1 MSDETKMATLADRIP
16 GHSVMEELL
25 RSQAVTG
32 PRGTLVRVFGVS
44 PLSADEQSWYS
55 GALGE
60 RTVGRMLTGLDEN
73 WTVLHAIPV
82 GNGTS
87 DIDHVIIGPG
97 GVFTVNTKH
106 HPGQRV
112 WVAPHTFMVSGQQQ
126 PYLRNSEHEAE
137 RATKKLYSVLPAGLA
152 AVPVIAVVDA
162 KAITIKE
169 RPATVV
175 VLNARSLVRWL
186 RKRPVVLDAGQ
197 VASILALAKLPSTWH
212 SSPAEPTD
220 AVTLARGFDALHR
233 EVLQA
238 RTRRL
243 IWAGAF
249 VAVLV
254 AAMLA
259 LAPQIGHLV
268 TGLLSSLTLGG

>member
-1 MSDETKMATLADRIP
+1 MSDEIKTATLVDRIP

-25 RSQAVTG
+25 RCQAQTG
-32 PRGTLVRVFGVS
+32 PRGTLARVFGVS

-60 RTVGRMLTGLDEN
+60 RAVGRMLATLDEN
-73 WTVLHAIPV
+73 WTVLHAVPV
-82 GNGTS
+82 GKGTS
-87 DIDHVIIGPG
+87 DIDHVVIGPG
-97 GVFTVNTKH
+97 GVFTINTKH
-106 HPGQRV
+106 HSGQRV
-112 WVAPHTFMVSGQQQ
+112 WVAPHTFMVSGQKQ

-137 RATKKLYSVLPAGLA
+137 RATKKLNSVLPTGLA
-152 AVPVIAVVDA
+152 VVSVIAVVDA
-162 KAITIKE
+162 KSITIKE
-169 RPATVV
+169 RPTTVV

-186 RKRPVVLDAGQ
+186 RKRHVVLDAGQ
-197 VASILALAKLPSTWH
+197 VASILALAKHPSTWH
-212 SSPAEPTD
+212 SAPTEPMD
-220 AVTLARGFDALHR
+220 AVTLARRFDALHR

-243 IWAGAF
+243 AWAGAL

-259 LAPQIGHLV
+259 IAPQIGQLATELV
-268 TGLLSSLTLGG
+268 STLLPGG